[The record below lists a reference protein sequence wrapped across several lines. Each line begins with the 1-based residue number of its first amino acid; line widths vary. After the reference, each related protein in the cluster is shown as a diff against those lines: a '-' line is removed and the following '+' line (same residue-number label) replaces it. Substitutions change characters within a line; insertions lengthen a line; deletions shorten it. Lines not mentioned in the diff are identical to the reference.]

1 MYIRSREEVIMRI
14 YRRDGVSKQTK
25 PPVSSL
31 TICDYVDKIQAT
43 DETKQMMNEAKKD
56 MEQPFDMSDKNLED
70 DKDGI
75 SFMLAGYPRYRCP
88 YVWPKTDHES
98 LLHTDRNQRLGRDL
112 PLKMETVETW
122 RVFDIRPWDILV
134 ELIVTAVNPP
144 PENPFLVDHDYFDAL
159 PIEERVVV
167 TGAMLEFQRRIYLRH
182 YYFSNMVLDDI
193 KKLQHRHFRDI
204 NTLREYQQSMSFRE
218 TKS

>member
-31 TICDYVDKIQAT
+31 TICDYVTSK
-43 DETKQMMNEAKKD
+43 
-56 MEQPFDMSDKNLED
+56 D

-98 LLHTDRNQRLGRDL
+98 LLHTGRNQRLGRDL
-112 PLKMETVETW
+112 PLKMET
-122 RVFDIRPWDILV
+122 

-144 PENPFLVDHDYFDAL
+144 PENPFL
-159 PIEERVVV
+159 ERVVV

-204 NTLREYQQSMSFRE
+204 NTLRDGAHV
-218 TKS
+218 

>member
-25 PPVSSL
+25 PP
-31 TICDYVDKIQAT
+31 T
-43 DETKQMMNEAKKD
+43 
-56 MEQPFDMSDKNLED
+56 KNLED

-98 LLHTDRNQRLGRDL
+98 LLHTGRNQRLGRDL

-182 YYFSNMVLDDI
+182 YYSANM
-193 KKLQHRHFRDI
+193 HRHFRDI